1 MFSPK
6 LPLFFFLSL
15 FLSGGAI
22 ATNCAFT
29 VTITPNPSLTVC
41 SGTTV
46 SLTAASSVA
55 QGGYKYAWTGGGT
68 TSVINVT
75 TSGNYT
81 VTVSNTGCNASDT
94 ATASVT
100 LNVNPNASINL
111 TSAAGTNAQTV
122 CVGQSLTDITYAI
135 GGGGTGATFVLPA
148 GVTGNY
154 ANGTATISGNPTTA
168 GNYTFTVTTTG
179 TCTQTSRTGT
189 ITVNPLPN
197 TPAVTTT
204 NNNSCAGT
212 SLAFHITNIQ
222 ANVTYAWTFGDGAT
236 GNGTN
241 VSHIYSPVNGN
252 GSVNYAATVVATNSI
267 TGCSAS
273 VSQTVTIKEIPSA
286 TLIDVNDPQPFV
298 SCAGANFVLTV
309 ADTSTITYSNYS
321 INWGDS
327 TTSYSSSTSPGN
339 GVNHTYSNEGY
350 FTIIYTVTNSAG
362 CTSTSIYQV
371 FNGTNPQIGLANPG
385 GTTGLCTPATIS
397 FPINNAN
404 NNAPGTIYI
413 VTTND
418 GSPPDTFS
426 NPPPA
431 NFIHT
436 FTSTSCGYNSQ
447 NYNNSF
453 YVKIEAINPCN
464 SSAAT
469 IEPITLNELP
479 AANFTISPD
488 TLVCTTTSVTFTNTS
503 TGGAYVNNANQ
514 CDSTQVI
521 DWVINPIIGVS
532 YPAGSLG
539 NNPPN
544 PNLPSTWGA
553 NSFSATFSVPGE
565 YSIKLRIR
573 NKSACGTDSITKTI
587 CVQAPP
593 VPSFTASPTSGCA
606 PYIVTLDNTSTG
618 LFQCDSVTRLWT
630 VSQTGSTCIQD
641 SANSFVFI
649 SGTNAAS
656 VNPIIRFN
664 NQGTYTITLSLTNI
678 CGTFTTSPQTIT
690 VNRRPTASLASISAI
705 CFGDSVTPS
714 LTSSNCGTAITA
726 YSWSFPG
733 AIPST
738 SSIANPTNIN
748 YTVTGTQ
755 TISVTVTNSC
765 GTAIATTSV
774 DVLPPP
780 IANAGTDQQI
790 CSGNSAQLGAA
801 PVAGLSYQWTPATGL
816 SSSTI
821 SNPTVTLTYSGGTTL
836 IQQYILVVINAAG
849 CTDQDT
855 VSVTVYPQATV
866 NAGPSI
872 STCSLLPI
880 NLAGTFGGAATS
892 VTWSASVGGGTF
904 TPNVHSATAT
914 YTPPNGQST
923 ITLTLTTNDPAGPCP
938 AAGDN
943 MVITFVAPPVA
954 NAGPNVQY
962 CSDSSTQIGSTNQ
975 AGYTYT
981 WSPSNGLSS
990 TTSSNPIVTLT
1001 NNGTTVITQTYT
1013 LIVSA
1018 QGCSDT
1024 AQVVV
1029 SVYPPATVNAGAG
1042 GAVCAGSSIQLTGT
1056 IGGSA
1061 TAATWSSGQGTFN
1074 PTNTLTTTFTPNITS
1089 GTATVTLTT
1098 NDPVGPCAA
1107 EVSTANVTVNPIP
1120 VITLPASQTICSGSS
1135 TTAVILSSQVG
1146 GTTYTWSGNSP
1157 NGITG
1162 FPANGTASTIPSFI
1176 PINGGTAVGTINY
1189 SITPTAN
1196 GCTGTPSTYTFTV
1209 NPIPVI
1215 ASISPQTICSGQ
1227 TTTAIS
1233 PTANIA
1239 GTSYSWSSS
1248 VTGSVT
1254 GNTPSG
1260 TTSIPLQTLTNSGT
1274 IAGTVTYS
1282 ITPTVNGC
1290 LGNPANFVI
1299 TVNPLPTINA
1309 IPPQTICSGQS
1320 TTLVTPSSTVTG
1332 TTYSWSSSVTGT
1344 ITGNT
1349 SNGTTSIPVQ
1359 TLTNN
1364 GTTSGT
1370 VTYTITP
1377 TANTCAGPT
1386 QSLVVTVN
1394 PIPHATA
1401 TPSVDTIC
1409 SGDAVNIQLSSTVSG
1424 TSFSWT
1430 VNAPASI
1437 TGASNGNGSP
1447 IQQTLISTSAAIQ
1460 TVIYTITPSANNCNG
1475 SPITVTVYVNPSA
1488 DIQFTPT
1495 NQNICSGQTTQL
1507 VTLSSTTGGATFTW
1521 NSQSNGITGVASS
1534 GTSTIPQQTLI
1545 NNTNSPLIATYT
1557 TNANFAGC
1565 TSQNAVYSFTV
1576 NPIPTVTLPA
1586 NQTVCAGSAS
1596 APGIL
1601 NSPVAGTIYTWSGN
1615 SPNGITGFPTTGNTS
1630 SIPSFTPN
1638 NPNPTVGTINYTI
1651 IPTANGCAGTPS
1663 NFAFNINPVPV
1674 VASIAPQ
1681 AICSGQSTTLV
1692 TPTSTVSGT
1701 TYSWSSSITGTI
1713 TGNTSNGT
1721 TTIPSQILTNSGT
1734 TAGTVTY
1741 SITPT
1746 ANGCPGTPANF
1757 VVTVNPLPNIN
1768 AIPPQT
1774 VCSGQSTTLVTPS
1787 STVSGTTY
1795 SWSSSVTGTVAGNTP
1810 NGTNNIPVQTLT
1822 NGSTTAG
1829 TVTYSITPTANTCIG
1844 PIQSFTIIVN
1854 PIPQAT
1860 ATPTVDTICSGDI
1873 INIQLSST
1881 VNGTSFNWTVNA
1893 PPSITGA
1900 SNGTGSSIQQ
1910 TLTSTS
1916 STRQTVTYSITPS
1929 ANGCTG
1935 SVITVSIVVNPG
1947 VTINFSPSPQTI
1959 CSGQSTQLVT
1969 LSSATSGATIAWTSQ
1984 PNGVGGVALSG
1995 TTIIPVQTLTNT
2007 TNAPITVIYAATAT
2021 YVGCTTQAFNYSVV
2035 VNPIPMVTNAPLS
2048 QTVCSGS
2055 STQQINFTS
2064 QVSGATFS
2072 WTANSPNAITG
2083 FTSTGTSATIP
2094 TFVPTN
2100 PADTAGTIII
2110 TVTPTANN
2118 CSGPAATYI
2127 ITVYPLPDVILPST
2141 QTICNGDTTVSVTP
2155 TTNVAGTTFSWT

>member
-1 MFSPK
+1 M
-6 LPLFFFLSL
+6 L
-15 FLSGGAI
+15 
-22 ATNCAFT
+22 
-29 VTITPNPSLTVC
+29 
-41 SGTTV
+41 
-46 SLTAASSVA
+46 
-55 QGGYKYAWTGGGT
+55 YK
-68 TSVINVT
+68 VVH
-75 TSGNYT
+75 
-81 VTVSNTGCNASDT
+81 
-94 ATASVT
+94 
-100 LNVNPNASINL
+100 NL
-111 TSAAGTNAQTV
+111 T
-122 CVGQSLTDITYAI
+122 LT
-135 GGGGTGATFVLPA
+135 
-148 GVTGNY
+148 
-154 ANGTATISGNPTTA
+154 
-168 GNYTFTVTTTG
+168 
-179 TCTQTSRTGT
+179 C
-189 ITVNPLPN
+189 
-197 TPAVTTT
+197 
-204 NNNSCAGT
+204 
-212 SLAFHITNIQ
+212 
-222 ANVTYAWTFGDGAT
+222 
-236 GNGTN
+236 
-241 VSHIYSPVNGN
+241 
-252 GSVNYAATVVATNSI
+252 
-267 TGCSAS
+267 
-273 VSQTVTIKEIPSA
+273 
-286 TLIDVNDPQPFV
+286 
-298 SCAGANFVLTV
+298 
-309 ADTSTITYSNYS
+309 
-321 INWGDS
+321 
-327 TTSYSSSTSPGN
+327 
-339 GVNHTYSNEGY
+339 
-350 FTIIYTVTNSAG
+350 
-362 CTSTSIYQV
+362 
-371 FNGTNPQIGLANPG
+371 
-385 GTTGLCTPATIS
+385 
-397 FPINNAN
+397 
-404 NNAPGTIYI
+404 
-413 VTTND
+413 
-418 GSPPDTFS
+418 
-426 NPPPA
+426 
-431 NFIHT
+431 
-436 FTSTSCGYNSQ
+436 
-447 NYNNSF
+447 
-453 YVKIEAINPCN
+453 
-464 SSAAT
+464 
-469 IEPITLNELP
+469 
-479 AANFTISPD
+479 
-488 TLVCTTTSVTFTNTS
+488 
-503 TGGAYVNNANQ
+503 
-514 CDSTQVI
+514 
-521 DWVINPIIGVS
+521 
-532 YPAGSLG
+532 
-539 NNPPN
+539 
-544 PNLPSTWGA
+544 
-553 NSFSATFSVPGE
+553 
-565 YSIKLRIR
+565 
-573 NKSACGTDSITKTI
+573 ITKT
-587 CVQAPP
+587 
-593 VPSFTASPTSGCA
+593 GE
-606 PYIVTLDNTSTG
+606 
-618 LFQCDSVTRLWT
+618 
-630 VSQTGSTCIQD
+630 
-641 SANSFVFI
+641 
-649 SGTNAAS
+649 
-656 VNPIIRFN
+656 
-664 NQGTYTITLSLTNI
+664 
-678 CGTFTTSPQTIT
+678 
-690 VNRRPTASLASISAI
+690 
-705 CFGDSVTPS
+705 
-714 LTSSNCGTAITA
+714 
-726 YSWSFPG
+726 
-733 AIPST
+733 
-738 SSIANPTNIN
+738 
-748 YTVTGTQ
+748 
-755 TISVTVTNSC
+755 
-765 GTAIATTSV
+765 
-774 DVLPPP
+774 
-780 IANAGTDQQI
+780 
-790 CSGNSAQLGAA
+790 
-801 PVAGLSYQWTPATGL
+801 VA
-816 SSSTI
+816 
-821 SNPTVTLTYSGGTTL
+821 
-836 IQQYILVVINAAG
+836 
-849 CTDQDT
+849 
-855 VSVTVYPQATV
+855 
-866 NAGPSI
+866 
-872 STCSLLPI
+872 
-880 NLAGTFGGAATS
+880 
-892 VTWSASVGGGTF
+892 
-904 TPNVHSATAT
+904 
-914 YTPPNGQST
+914 
-923 ITLTLTTNDPAGPCP
+923 LTTNDPTGPCP
-938 AAGDN
+938 AA
-943 MVITFVAPPVA
+943 
-954 NAGPNVQY
+954 
-962 CSDSSTQIGSTNQ
+962 
-975 AGYTYT
+975 
-981 WSPSNGLSS
+981 
-990 TTSSNPIVTLT
+990 
-1001 NNGTTVITQTYT
+1001 
-1013 LIVSA
+1013 
-1018 QGCSDT
+1018 
-1024 AQVVV
+1024 
-1029 SVYPPATVNAGAG
+1029 
-1042 GAVCAGSSIQLTGT
+1042 
-1056 IGGSA
+1056 
-1061 TAATWSSGQGTFN
+1061 
-1074 PTNTLTTTFTPNITS
+1074 
-1089 GTATVTLTT
+1089 
-1098 NDPVGPCAA
+1098 
-1107 EVSTANVTVNPIP
+1107 VSTANVTVNPIP
-1120 VITLPASQTICSGSS
+1120 VITLPASQTICSGTS

-1162 FPANGTASTIPSFI
+1162 FPANGTGATIPSFI
-1176 PINGGTAVGTINY
+1176 PINGGNAVGTINY

-1196 GCTGTPSTYTFTV
+1196 GCTGTPSTYTYMV

-1377 TANTCAGPT
+1377 TANTCVGPT